1 MRAQALLL
9 FFTLFVWPQG
19 SRAEPVLA
27 IDRQQVNIRQ
37 DATTQSPRVV
47 VLYQGDQVTELRR
60 HAGWIQIRLADG
72 RIGWVHSALVQPRL
86 IVEGEG
92 VRVRSGPSTRE
103 DAVTMVFRGQE
114 LGVVEKR
121 GNWLNVT
128 VSDGRSGWIHKRF
141 ARSKTDEDIRAVMP
155 ARTSLSDD
163 IEEPPE
169 APVDDIADLLEEAV
183 DTESQFGVDEVP
195 FALRRNPYAEGL
207 QQEAGGDYAA
217 ALAQFEEVLV
227 EEPGNVNAL
236 FHAAQSQT
244 HLGELAAATELL
256 YRAIELTGGRKDL
269 YLTLS
274 EVYRRKGIPDS
285 AAKYESMFAGQLVTA
300 TPSEEGVPR
309 EPERARVTGEQASRE
324 YASGEEPLAAV
335 APGEGVDES
344 EPNQK
349 VQVNAAEADRS
360 ESAGQE
366 DSAGRL
372 HLFALGSGALALILV
387 AAIWIGVRMGRGG
400 SESSTTK
407 KGREGAGKFSKVI
420 EEESKATGHGRATSE
435 EEEELDRQ
443 IDDKWRELRQS
454 SELFAPSQEEQTGG
468 EEGQLNRMLDHV
480 EALRG
485 ALDMQDERAVVYA
498 DIVRLQNMKIEALN
512 EEIRLLRK
520 VRKS

>member
-1 MRAQALLL
+1 MRVPALLL
-9 FFTLFVWPQG
+9 FFLFIWPQ
-19 SRAEPVLA
+19 SSIAEPVLA
-27 IDRQQVNIRQ
+27 IDRQQVNIRE
-37 DATTQSPRVV
+37 DATTQSRRVG
-47 VLYQGDQVTELRR
+47 VLYRGDQVTELRR
-60 HAGWIQIRLADG
+60 HAGWIQIRLTDG

-92 VRVRSGPSTRE
+92 VRVRSAPSTRE

-121 GNWLNVT
+121 GDWLSVT

-141 ARSKTDEDIRAVMP
+141 TRPKTDEDIRAVMP
-155 ARTSLSDD
+155 AKRDLSEDL
-163 IEEPPE
+163 EGRRE
-169 APVDDIADLLEEAV
+169 APADDIAGRPEEAPPGEAV
-183 DTESQFGVDEVP
+183 EIESQYGVDEVP

-207 QQEAGGDYAA
+207 QQEASGDYAA

-227 EEPGNVNAL
+227 EEPDNVNAL

-244 HLGELAAATELL
+244 HLGELVAAAELL

-285 AAKYESMFAGQLVTA
+285 AAKYESMFTGQQVTSAQSEDEATRTELERAGGAAEQAAAERPVA
-300 TPSEEGVPR
+300 AAPAAEQGGDDDGDPSPTSQMEEAD
-309 EPERARVTGEQASRE
+309 EPESVEPETG
-324 YASGEEPLAAV
+324 
-335 APGEGVDES
+335 
-344 EPNQK
+344 
-349 VQVNAAEADRS
+349 
-360 ESAGQE
+360 
-366 DSAGRL
+366 AGRL

-400 SESSTTK
+400 SAGSGGK
-407 KGREGAGKFSKVI
+407 KEREGSSKFSKVI
-420 EEESKATGHGRATSE
+420 QEESQAAGHGRATSE

-454 SELFAPSQEEQTGG
+454 SELFAPAQEGTGG

-480 EALRG
+480 EALRE
-485 ALDMQDERAVVYA
+485 ALDMQDERAVIYA
-498 DIVRLQNMKIEALN
+498 DVVRLQNMKIEAMN

-520 VRKS
+520 ARKS